1 MSTQKAVLGRSM
13 PWLGLRWR
21 PDIEFKENSL
31 NKNLL
36 IFRRTT
42 TNLRS
47 KGRDKMTTALMT
59 FSEVV
64 EKAATVKA
72 AKEGKKAFSKRD
84 AATRPQEVG
93 DHYVTRSDRE
103 LSKTVSQAI
112 ARLQDAMDEASRA
125 GLIVEPVFRSIDG
138 RFNEFGIS
146 IESYICNVEIFRKL
160 S

>member
-1 MSTQKAVLGRSM
+1 
-13 PWLGLRWR
+13 
-21 PDIEFKENSL
+21 
-31 NKNLL
+31 
-36 IFRRTT
+36 
-42 TNLRS
+42 
-47 KGRDKMTTALMT
+47 MT

-72 AKEGKKAFSKRD
+72 AKEGKNTFSKRD

-93 DHYVTRSDRE
+93 DNYVTRSDRE

-125 GLIVEPVFRSIDG
+125 GLIIEPVFRSIDG
-138 RFNEFGIS
+138 RFSEFGIS
-146 IESYICNVEIFRKL
+146 VESYICNVEIFRKL